1 MKSLMIKDK
10 SILPYASREAM
21 NRLRI
26 NFDFCGDQYKKVMV
40 TSSTPDEG
48 KSFVSYQLWRVLAES
63 GKHVVLVDA
72 DLRRSVMRA
81 RHQLSVEGDSKKAN
95 GLTHYLAGNASLDD
109 VLYETDQE
117 NGFMV
122 PTFRTVAN
130 PTLLLQNSRFNEMM
144 DKLGEKFDIVLIDTP
159 PLNSVADGLQIAAH
173 CDGALLVVRGGV
185 TPRRIVASSIA
196 QLKSGSCPLLGTVLN
211 RVEMNRNPY
220 YYKYSKYGYYHYY
233 YAPSHKKT

>member
-95 GLTHYLAGNASLDD
+95 GLTHDLAGNASLDD

-130 PTLLLQNSRFNEMM
+130 PTLLLQNPRFNEMM

-196 QLKSGSCPLLGTVLN
+196 QLKSVSCPLLGTVLN

>member
-1 MKSLMIKDK
+1 M
-10 SILPYASREAM
+10 
-21 NRLRI
+21 
-26 NFDFCGDQYKKVMV
+26 
-40 TSSTPDEG
+40 
-48 KSFVSYQLWRVLAES
+48 
-63 GKHVVLVDA
+63 VLVDA

-130 PTLLLQNSRFNEMM
+130 PTLLLQNPRFNEMM

-196 QLKSGSCPLLGTVLN
+196 QLKSVSCPLLGTVLN

>member
-63 GKHVVLVDA
+63 GKRVVLVDA

-130 PTLLLQNSRFNEMM
+130 PTLLLQNPRFNEMM

-196 QLKSGSCPLLGTVLN
+196 QLKSVSCPLLGTVLN
-211 RVEMNRNPY
+211 RVEMNRSPY

-233 YAPSHKKT
+233 YAPSHKKA

>member
-1 MKSLMIKDK
+1 
-10 SILPYASREAM
+10 
-21 NRLRI
+21 
-26 NFDFCGDQYKKVMV
+26 MV

-130 PTLLLQNSRFNEMM
+130 PTLLLQNPRFNEMM
-144 DKLGEKFDIVLIDTP
+144 DKLG
-159 PLNSVADGLQIAAH
+159 ADRYAAAEQRSGRLA
-173 CDGALLVVRGGV
+173 DRG
-185 TPRRIVASSIA
+185 T
-196 QLKSGSCPLLGTVLN
+196 L
-211 RVEMNRNPY
+211 
-220 YYKYSKYGYYHYY
+220 
-233 YAPSHKKT
+233 

>member
-130 PTLLLQNSRFNEMM
+130 PTLLLQNPRFNEMM

-159 PLNSVADGLQIAAH
+159 PLNSVADGLQIATH

-196 QLKSGSCPLLGTVLN
+196 QLKSVSCPLLGTVLN
-211 RVEMNRNPY
+211 RVEMNRSPY

>member
-40 TSSTPDEG
+40 ASSTPDEG

-81 RHQLSVEGDSKKAN
+81 RDQLSVEGDSKKAN

-130 PTLLLQNSRFNEMM
+130 PTLLLQNPRFNEMM

-196 QLKSGSCPLLGTVLN
+196 QLKSVNCPLLGTVLN

>member
-63 GKHVVLVDA
+63 GKRVVLVDA

-81 RHQLSVEGDSKKAN
+81 RHQLSVEGDNKKAN

-130 PTLLLQNSRFNEMM
+130 PTLLLQNPRFNEMM

-196 QLKSGSCPLLGTVLN
+196 QLKSVSCPLLGTVLN

>member
-1 MKSLMIKDK
+1 MIKDK

-196 QLKSGSCPLLGTVLN
+196 QLKSVSCPLLGTVLN

-220 YYKYSKYGYYHYY
+220 YYKYGKYGYYHYY

>member
-1 MKSLMIKDK
+1 
-10 SILPYASREAM
+10 
-21 NRLRI
+21 
-26 NFDFCGDQYKKVMV
+26 MV

-48 KSFVSYQLWRVLAES
+48 KSFVSYNLWRVLAES
-63 GKHVVLVDA
+63 GKQVVLVDA

-81 RHQLSVEGDSKKAN
+81 RHHSVEGDSKKAN

-130 PTLLLQNSRFNEMM
+130 PTLLLQNPRFNEMM

-196 QLKSGSCPLLGTVLN
+196 QLKSVNCPLLGTVLN
-211 RVEMNRNPY
+211 RVEMNRSPY

-233 YAPSHKKT
+233 YAPSHKKRHEMR

>member
-196 QLKSGSCPLLGTVLN
+196 QLKSVSCPLLGTVLN
-211 RVEMNRNPY
+211 RVEMNRSPY